1 MNADFLNNCF
11 GLDGRTVVVT
21 GAGSGLGRQAALTLS
36 AAGAHVALLG
46 RRQDAL
52 EGTASM
58 VREQAG
64 QATVYPTDVSDE
76 AAVEVSLDAICAQ
89 CPPLWGLVNNAGVG
103 GRFLLTQAHAASV
116 HKILEVNTVA
126 ALLMASGFAR
136 RLINQKSPGRIV
148 NICSLAAEKHSQGLG
163 VYGASK
169 AALEHLSRTMAYE
182 WASAGINVNT
192 INPGFI
198 ETDINRAMF
207 QTPAGQA
214 IVQALPRKRLGIPQ
228 ALDTALLML
237 MAPASQHIT
246 GATLTVDDGQ
256 KFGAS

>member
-1 MNADFLNNCF
+1 MNIEFLKNCF
-11 GLDGRTVVVT
+11 GLEGRTVVVT
-21 GAGSGLGRQAALTLS
+21 GAGSGLGRQAALTLA

-52 EGTASM
+52 EET
-58 VREQAG
+58 AG
-64 QATVYPTDVSDE
+64 QVRQQGGVASIHPTDVCDE
-76 AAVEVSLDAICAQ
+76 AAIEVSLDAIEAQ
-89 CPPLWGLVNNAGVG
+89 LPPVWGLVNNAGIG
-103 GRFLLTQAHAASV
+103 GRFLLTEANASRV
-116 HKILEVNTVA
+116 SKILEVNTVA
-126 ALLMASGFAR
+126 ALLMASAFAR
-136 RLINQKSPGRIV
+136 RLIKQKNPGRII

-182 WASAGINVNT
+182 WAPAGINVNA

-207 QTPAGQA
+207 QSPSGQA
-214 IVQALPRKRLGIPQ
+214 IVQTLPRKRLGVPQ
-228 ALDTALLML
+228 SLDTALLML

-256 KFGAS
+256 RFGAS

>member
-1 MNADFLNNCF
+1 MNTDFLKNSF
-11 GLDGRTVVVT
+11 GLDGRTVMIT

-36 AAGAHVALLG
+36 AAGAHIALLG

-52 EGTASM
+52 EETASM
-58 VREQAG
+58 VRQQVG
-64 QATVYPTDVSDE
+64 LATVYPTDVSDE
-76 AAVEVSLDAICAQ
+76 AALEASLDAICVQ
-89 CPPLWGLVNNAGVG
+89 LPPLWGLVNNAGVG
-103 GRFLLTQAHAASV
+103 GRFLLAQANAASI

-126 ALLMASGFAR
+126 ALLVASGFAR
-136 RLINQKSPGRIV
+136 RLISQKNPGRIINV
-148 NICSLAAEKHSQGLG
+148 CSLAAEKHSQGLG

-182 WASAGINVNT
+182 WASVGINVNA

-207 QTPAGQA
+207 QSPAGQA
-214 IVQALPRKRLGIPQ
+214 IVQSLPRKRLGVPQ
-228 ALDTALLML
+228 SLDTALLML

-246 GATLTVDDGQ
+246 GATLTIDDGQ
-256 KFGAS
+256 RFGAS